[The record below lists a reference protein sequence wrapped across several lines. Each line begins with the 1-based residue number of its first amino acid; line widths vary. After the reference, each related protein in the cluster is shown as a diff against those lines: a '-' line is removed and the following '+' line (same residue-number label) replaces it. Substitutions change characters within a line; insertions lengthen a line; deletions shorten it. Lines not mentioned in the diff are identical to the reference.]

1 MHYLDRLARLIFSL
15 ASTFLMLL
23 AFAIIIF
30 AGFDIYLEIRSEEM
44 DIGSA
49 LLDAIGYT
57 IIGVA
62 VFQVANNFFD
72 TEVVSSRDTDVRSS
86 TSKFVSTISVA
97 ILLEA
102 LVAVFKASQESL
114 ALMLYPT
121 LLLFGGIALMVG
133 LGVYLHLTKP
143 TESEPSA
150 TRGGNQDTASTARS
164 GSARGSKHQAPEE
177 PSPHPGNRR

>member
-1 MHYLDRLARLIFSL
+1 MHYLHHLARLIFAM

-23 AFAIIIF
+23 AFSIIIF

-44 DIGSA
+44 DIGST

-72 TEVVSSRDTDVRSS
+72 TEVVSSRDTDVRGS

-114 ALMLYPT
+114 SLMLYPT

-143 TESEPSA
+143 TGGEPSE
-150 TRGGNQDTASTARS
+150 TRGGNPETASAARARAVT
-164 GSARGSKHQAPEE
+164 GSEHQEAAE
-177 PSPHPGNRR
+177 PSANPGNHQ

>member
-1 MHYLDRLARLIFSL
+1 MQYLDRLARLIFAL

-23 AFAIIIF
+23 ALAIIIF
-30 AGFDIYLEIRSEEM
+30 AGFNIYLEIMSEQM
-44 DIGSA
+44 DIGST

-57 IIGVA
+57 IIAVA

-72 TEVVSSRDTDVRSS
+72 TEVLSSRDTDVRGS

-114 ALMLYPT
+114 SLMLYPT

-133 LGVYLHLTKP
+133 LGVYLRLTNP
-143 TESEPSA
+143 AEDEPSA
-150 TRGGNQDTASTARS
+150 TRAGNPDAASREQTR
-164 GSARGSKHQAPEE
+164 
-177 PSPHPGNRR
+177 

>member
-1 MHYLDRLARLIFSL
+1 MKYLDRLARLIFAL

-30 AGFDIYLEIRSEEM
+30 AGFDVYWEIRSEDM
-44 DIGSA
+44 DMGSA

-62 VFQVANNFFD
+62 VFQVANNLFD
-72 TEVVSSRDTDVRSS
+72 TEVIVSGDTDVRGS

-102 LVAVFKASQESL
+102 LVAVFKASQESI
-114 ALMLYPT
+114 ALMFYPT

-133 LGVYLHLTKP
+133 LGVYLRLTKP
-143 TESEPSA
+143 TEDEPDA
-150 TRGGNQDTASTARS
+150 
-164 GSARGSKHQAPEE
+164 ARGRSADAASPAGAQSVRGSRHHGPEE
-177 PSPHPGNRR
+177 PSAHP

>member
-1 MHYLDRLARLIFSL
+1 MQYLDRLARLIFAL

-30 AGFDIYLEIRSEEM
+30 AGFDIYLEIASEDM
-44 DIGSA
+44 DIGST

-57 IIGVA
+57 IIAVA

-72 TEVVSSRDTDVRSS
+72 TEVIGSRDTDVRGS

-143 TESEPSA
+143 TEDEPSA
-150 TRGGNQDTASTARS
+150 TRGGNTDAASRE
-164 GSARGSKHQAPEE
+164 H
-177 PSPHPGNRR
+177 NR